1 MCRYQGTDPIDNL
14 FEYIEQAR
22 IVKVRASGLVS
33 LAHRFSLITKGE
45 DVAETREVGDI
56 WQFRLDEQ
64 QLKGNVTKDTGGEW

>member
-56 WQFRLDEQ
+56 
-64 QLKGNVTKDTGGEW
+64 